1 MLLQKIGETFQDLQS
16 HSFSIITL
24 GEQWKRLQSSIG
36 TIHRSVEEKVNVVE
50 SKDREINMNRI
61 RLQNFKKEVENRQ
74 KNLEVEENSLKQRIE
89 GVEMREKQVK
99 EWCECLELQRR
110 EIAER
115 VEKVEVCEKQ
125 FAEGFERVKAVD
137 VAEVR
142 VSERRKA
149 VEERENEVVAREKE
163 TKAAA
168 EKVGLREEVMNER
181 GDELDAKEIKLKE
194 FSEEVNRRFVL
205 LEEKEE
211 RLGLTEKEIDELY
224 SAMREE
230 QMNEKIDAFE
240 VKVAQIDGVCKGMV
254 VKRCEMA
261 KMKKAMMEEV
271 KVMEGK
277 IEERRKVVEE
287 REKQMDDR
295 CRELDCREK
304 MLNERGKDIDF
315 LTRPTSSALAKTREP
330 KPVACC
336 EIQLLCRNM
345 DTYGMRSYLIKLHCK
360 DIYNMRDD
368 ISESL
373 QLSPDPAKLVFNVI
387 QSFYELVESESTL
400 RQPYIACCTTLSGA
414 LLLLNTSVTPH
425 LKDDAMKFSIKW
437 RDFFAKQGYIH
448 RLDTFAFLQFL
459 ATYDLAQSYDANEL
473 FSHLR
478 AFFTE
483 SEALLSGQG
492 VYLCQILGL
501 EKKIPGMLNLYMH
514 LHLKFS
520 RTDGFT
526 PDKTHLLKEVNKMML
541 STWNYLPSEPCLNAF
556 PISSSSPSFS
566 PAPLESRIK
575 LLEKEME
582 GKANAESIL
591 TVKKNISDSERK
603 GVALPGFDQ
612 SHLAMGKKHTLNSME
627 SRKQRKIFK
636 VNVI

>member
-1 MLLQKIGETFQDLQS
+1 
-16 HSFSIITL
+16 
-24 GEQWKRLQSSIG
+24 
-36 TIHRSVEEKVNVVE
+36 
-50 SKDREINMNRI
+50 
-61 RLQNFKKEVENRQ
+61 
-74 KNLEVEENSLKQRIE
+74 
-89 GVEMREKQVK
+89 
-99 EWCECLELQRR
+99 
-110 EIAER
+110 
-115 VEKVEVCEKQ
+115 
-125 FAEGFERVKAVD
+125 
-137 VAEVR
+137 
-142 VSERRKA
+142 
-149 VEERENEVVAREKE
+149 
-163 TKAAA
+163 
-168 EKVGLREEVMNER
+168 
-181 GDELDAKEIKLKE
+181 
-194 FSEEVNRRFVL
+194 
-205 LEEKEE
+205 
-211 RLGLTEKEIDELY
+211 
-224 SAMREE
+224 MREE

-526 PDKTHLLKEVNKMML
+526 PDKTHLLKEVNKEEKLQAVVYICAFKLEDTFPPVPLLKGHLEFVQKREMVKKGSDSALNAIMML